1 MVRAYTSGARLD
13 TRREGQGIGDGC
25 APPISVGIG
34 PLSCIAAIVSRA
46 TAAFVLASVLAA
58 GCTSRPLYELP
69 DASSPLLPNEAE
81 LEIGRET
88 HPEILLQYGRY
99 DDEELQGYVQRVG
112 EQLAQVSGSP
122 HPVFR
127 FTVLDSG
134 EVNSFSLPGGYV
146 YVTRGLLAYLN
157 RESEL
162 AAILAHEV
170 AHVAAHHAS
179 RYMAEVTT
187 ADRYIS
193 VASLMIPD
201 VSSQIA
207 RDALNTLG
215 SVLVTGY
222 GADVELKSHHLAM
235 EILAQAGYDPSALPR
250 ILEVL
255 DKAQA
260 VALRSEVRAV
270 EPIVYHGL
278 LPRDT
283 AWELRLSEGVANAR
297 SLRVP
302 SEQVT
307 EPERFLYTLDEL
319 VWGDNAGEGMVVD
332 GQFFHPEWGCTLVV
346 PTGWKVL
353 NRRAGAVLIS
363 EKADAFLQLTAA
375 DIPENLAPEVY
386 ANTQLG
392 LDNILEGESLS
403 LHGIPAYGMTARTR
417 TPYGY
422 RTTKHYVIYLG
433 AKALHAKI
441 VTRSELS
448 DHRNEAPIQQALHSL
463 RPIAEAEWAQIRS
476 RALRV
481 IPMPPKRSIL
491 GLVLEAELPAALTE
505 QIRILNHIPPDT
517 EPGEGRIVKL
527 IQ

>member
-1 MVRAYTSGARLD
+1 MV
-13 TRREGQGIGDGC
+13 GC
-25 APPISVGIG
+25 AP
-34 PLSCIAAIVSRA
+34 
-46 TAAFVLASVLAA
+46 
-58 GCTSRPLYELP
+58 RPLYELP
-69 DASSPLLPNEAE
+69 DTSPPLSDEAE

-88 HPEILLQYGRY
+88 HPEILQQYGRY

-112 EQLAQVSGSP
+112 EQLAQYSGSQ

-157 RESEL
+157 RDSEL
-162 AAILAHEV
+162 AAVLAHEV
-170 AHVAAHHAS
+170 AHVAARHAS
-179 RYMAEVTT
+179 RYMADAEAT
-187 ADRYIS
+187 DRYIS

-215 SVLVTGY
+215 SVLVAGY
-222 GADVELKSHHLAM
+222 GVDVELKSHRVAM
-235 EILAQAGYDPSALPR
+235 EILAQAGYEPIALPR
-250 ILEVL
+250 VLEVL
-255 DKAQA
+255 DKQQAVVLRAAQA
-260 VALRSEVRAV
+260 RAT

-278 LPRDT
+278 LPRDI
-283 AWELRLSEGVANAR
+283 ALELRLSEAVATAR
-297 SLRVP
+297 SLRVL
-302 SEQVT
+302 SEQVN

-319 VWGDNAGEGMVVD
+319 IWGDNIAEGTVVD
-332 GQFFHPEWGCTLVV
+332 GRFFHPEWNCTLIV
-346 PTGWKVL
+346 PPGWKVL

-363 EKADAFLQLTAA
+363 EKGDAFLQLTAE
-375 DIPENLAPEVY
+375 DIPEGLPPNVY
-386 ANTQLG
+386 ATTRLG
-392 LDNILEGESLS
+392 LDNILEAESFELR
-403 LHGIPAYGMTARTR
+403 GMPAYGMTARSR

-422 RTTKHYVIYLG
+422 RTTKHFVIYLG
-433 AKALHAKI
+433 AKVLHAKI
-441 VTRSELS
+441 VTRSERS
-448 DHRNEAPIQQALHSL
+448 DRRHEEPIQQSLHSL
-463 RPIAEAEWAQIRS
+463 RPIAEAELARIRS

-481 IPMPPKRSIL
+481 IAMPPNRSIL

-517 EPGEGRIVKL
+517 EPGEGRIVKI